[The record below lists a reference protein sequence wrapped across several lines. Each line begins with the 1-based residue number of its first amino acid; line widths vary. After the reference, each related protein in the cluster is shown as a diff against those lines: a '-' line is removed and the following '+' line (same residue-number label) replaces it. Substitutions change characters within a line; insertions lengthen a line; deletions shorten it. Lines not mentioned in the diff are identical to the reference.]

1 MRVKSGAAQQ
11 MPKNTESIVNAA
23 LAAALREKNPHWRVA
38 AEQTAIM
45 EETGRRP
52 DIVLPGSAPVVIE
65 TEFPPARTVEEDAKA
80 RLGKGLANSPQ
91 SLEQVLALRLPER
104 LRTCPQE
111 ELPRAVAQAEYEY
124 CLYGLARAAGAAA
137 PGAGARPEAS
147 RWPSG
152 GWLRGGVS
160 ALAGLLENA
169 GLSERLVADS
179 LQTLEAGVGEA
190 ARLLRAETRD
200 HPDINRNIAGE
211 LHQEDSPQTSRMAMA
226 IVANALTFQTLI
238 AGAHRIRTLDRL
250 RLSSGVLSKREVL
263 REWDRILDEI
273 NYWPIFGIARRLL
286 LPVPAGLAAR
296 ILDLLAQ
303 TSDALA
309 ANGVT
314 RSHDLYGRLFQRL
327 IGDRKFL
334 ATFYTLPPAATLLA
348 ELAADS
354 LQGVD
359 WGDAEALKKL
369 RIGDLACGTGTL
381 LAAAYSAVLARFRH
395 AGGDD
400 ARLHKDM
407 MGASLVAA
415 DIMPA
420 ATHLTASMLSSLHPT
435 RIFRRTQVHTLPYGI
450 SGADPRPYIGALDFI
465 DREHGVDVLQE
476 GIGLRVAAGEGPARG
491 MEHEELVAAN
501 FALRHESMDL
511 IIMNP
516 PFTRPTNHEVADVPV
531 PSFAGFDTS
540 EKEQR
545 FMAARLAVLRR
556 QRHEPAGHG
565 NAGLASYFI
574 DLADAKLRPNG
585 VLALVLPLAF
595 AQGGSWA
602 NSRALLARNYEDIR
616 VFSIAAVRAH
626 DKAFSADT
634 GMGEV
639 LVLARK
645 MPRKRLAAA
654 PAPDPRIHWIA
665 LRRRPAT
672 AMEAT
677 ELARQAGAL
686 PNGVED
692 AARLAIGADLAG
704 TSLRAP
710 LSQGGCAA
718 VADAELVRAAV
729 ALESGQLR
737 LPRGEAE
744 CELPTAKLAALGDRG
759 LLHRDINGKQPD
771 GSPRGPFDI
780 VPPNGGYPTYP
791 CLWRHAAEE
800 ERQLIVR
807 PDTQGIAR
815 SGMRDKA
822 ERVWHTATR
831 LHFNLD
837 FQLNSQSLAACMT
850 SEPALGGSAWPNYR
864 LQKPGDEHAVALW
877 ANTTLGLLS
886 FWWKG
891 VKQQAGRAR
900 LTITALPELVTL
912 DPRALDAGQK
922 RKARQLF
929 QEFASRAFLPANEAY
944 RDKTRQALD
953 RAVLVELLGFP
964 KSVLEPLALLRKK
977 WCAEPTVH
985 GGKATRIREE
995 GR

>member
-124 CLYGLARAAGAAA
+124 CLYGFARAAGAAV

-179 LQTLEAGVGEA
+179 LRTLEAGVGEA

-250 RLSSGVLSKREVL
+250 RLSSGVLSKGEVL
-263 REWDRILDEI
+263 REWDRILKEI

-400 ARLHKDM
+400 ARLHSAM

-435 RIFRRTQVHTLPYGI
+435 RIFRGTQVHTLPYGI

-476 GIGLRVAAGEGPARG
+476 GIGLRVAAGEGPARDLG
-491 MEHEELVAAN
+491 HEELVAAN

-516 PFTRPTNHEVADVPV
+516 PFTRPTNHALTDMPV

-540 EKEQR
+540 EQEQR
-545 FMAARLAVLRR
+545 HMAARLKELRR
-556 QRHEPAGHG
+556 RLHAPAGHG
-565 NAGLASYFI
+565 NAGLASNFI

-616 VFSIAAVRAH
+616 VFSITAVKAR
-626 DKAFSADT
+626 DRAFSADT
-634 GMGEV
+634 DMGEV

-645 MPRKRLAAA
+645 MPRERRAAA
-654 PAPDPRIHWIA
+654 PSPDPRIHWIA

-686 PNGVED
+686 PSGAED

-729 ALESGQLR
+729 ALESGRLR
-737 LPRGEAE
+737 LPRGEPE
-744 CELPTAKLAALGDRG
+744 RKLPTAKLAALGERG
-759 LLHRDINGKQPD
+759 MYHLDIDGWQTD

-791 CLWRHAAEE
+791 CLWGHAAEA
-800 ERQLIVR
+800 ERQPIVR

-822 ERVWHTATR
+822 ERVWRTATR
-831 LHFNLD
+831 LHFNRD
-837 FQLNSQSLAACMT
+837 FRLNSQSLAACLT
-850 SEPALGGSAWPNYR
+850 PEPALGGRAWPNYR
-864 LQKPGDEHAVALW
+864 LRKPGDEYAVALW
-877 ANTTLGLLS
+877 ANTTLGLLL

-891 VKQQAGRAR
+891 SKQQPGRAV
-900 LTITALPELVTL
+900 LTLTVLPELVTL
-912 DPRALDAGQK
+912 DPRELDAGQK

-944 RDKTRQALD
+944 RDETRQALD
-953 RAVLVELLGFP
+953 RAVLVELLGLP

-985 GGKATRIREE
+985 GG
-995 GR
+995 